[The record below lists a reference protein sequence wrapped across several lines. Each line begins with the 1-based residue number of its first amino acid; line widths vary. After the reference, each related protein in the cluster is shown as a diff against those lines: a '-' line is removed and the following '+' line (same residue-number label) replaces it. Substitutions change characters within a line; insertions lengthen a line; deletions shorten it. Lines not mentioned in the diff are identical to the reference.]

1 MKTARQAHDAATAL
15 GVAKHIRKAIKQA
28 VKSGKLEVEVY
39 DSVLEPFT
47 VRDLQNLEFLGYI
60 VLTKQADPYWRRIK
74 WSHPTK

>member
-28 VKSGKLEVEVY
+28 VKSGKLEVEIY
-39 DSVLEPFT
+39 DSLLEPFT
-47 VRDLQNLEFLGYI
+47 TQDLQNLEYLGYT

-74 WSHPTK
+74 WIQPTK